1 MIVIPFGFIGVLVAF
16 SLQNMEMSMAAL
28 IGILGLTGVL
38 VNDSLVMIAH
48 LNRRK
53 SEHSF
58 LEIQAIAEGASQRLR
73 PIVITTITTVAG
85 LAPAAYGL
93 GGDSPFLTPMIMT
106 MMWGVVFGTL
116 VTLILLPCLYAT
128 EQDLRKL
135 LGVINNTFAKSG

>member
-1 MIVIPFGFIGVLVAF
+1 MIVIPFGFIGVLIAF
-16 SLQNMEMSMAAL
+16 SLHNMEMSMAAL

-53 SEHSF
+53 SEHRF

-93 GGDSPFLTPMIMT
+93 GGDNPFLTPMIMT

-135 LGVINNTFAKSG
+135 LGVIKTSGRVAL